1 MIPKKAYEERSDSS
15 QGNSKILALTL
26 NSYNLWSLK
35 KMLELKEDKM
45 NMGIIAPRGGGQKK
59 KIKREGRGQ
68 ELQVLWGDNMM
79 VVRGV
84 SGQTILLWGHA
95 KASRIY
101 EKWWDPFI
109 CHLVVHHFPSPN
121 QFAPPSS
128 LQLGSLGFRHA
139 CASLFGER
147 F

>member
-1 MIPKKAYEERSDSS
+1 
-15 QGNSKILALTL
+15 
-26 NSYNLWSLK
+26 
-35 KMLELKEDKM
+35 MLELKEDKM

-128 LQLGSLGFRHA
+128 LQLGSLGGLDMHVLHYLEKDFNIEWY
-139 CASLFGER
+139 LFIYLGGGG
-147 F
+147 FYNTCIYM